1 MFRLLLLLSLV
12 TPAFCGHWTLL
23 LNKKD
28 LTGWET
34 VGMAKW
40 TVMKDGTLTGAY
52 DPPEVRE
59 VKGLNQSWLYT
70 KKDFREYD
78 LHVEYWTRYGGNSG
92 VSIRDTSRGRY
103 SWGAEKDSK
112 RTPSHIGYEIQI
124 SNHYKDKFPSGS
136 IYLFQAAKTGSQHED
151 DWNAL
156 DIEVRDSMIRV
167 KLNGVLVAEHAG
179 DPARSKVGPIGL
191 QMHDNNSVVMFRNIK
206 IRELTKAAA
215 EAPAVGTR

>member
-1 MFRLLLLLSLV
+1 MFRLLLLVLLV
-12 TPAFCGHWTLL
+12 TPAFCAHWTFL

-28 LTGWET
+28 LAGWDT
-34 VGMAKW
+34 VGMGKW
-40 TVMKDGTLTGAY
+40 TVMKDGTLIGAY
-52 DPPEVRE
+52 DPPEVKE
-59 VKGLNQSWLYT
+59 LKGLNQSWLYT
-70 KKDFREYD
+70 KKEFREYD

-206 IRELTKAAA
+206 IRELTKATA